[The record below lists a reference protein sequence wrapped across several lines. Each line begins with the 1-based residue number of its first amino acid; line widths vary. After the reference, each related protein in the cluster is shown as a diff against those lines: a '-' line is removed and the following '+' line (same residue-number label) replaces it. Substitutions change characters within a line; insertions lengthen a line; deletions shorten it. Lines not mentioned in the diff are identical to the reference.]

1 MSSIQSWPC
10 QRGHAQR
17 WSNKL
22 RPAEVCVHTRA
33 LAREKEQAGRDLVNA
48 VAGGRGNTQHVHLL
62 PSRRLRESCATMSY
76 ITACIVSRL
85 HGRRGVGQQEITW
98 VQGQRHD
105 LTPKFRQRADLR
117 PGQSSHAKLSGWE
130 HMQGSRRESRRLRP
144 SLSSLHEAS
153 LPGLQVS
160 QTAHTRDMVNT
171 TECASKVQIVPHDV
185 CAPGRAEGRA
195 TAAEPQVD

>member
-1 MSSIQSWPC
+1 MALSTRPCAAMVKQAQACGNLRTHASTCAEEGAGRSRPC
-10 QRGHAQR
+10 QRGR
-17 WSNKL
+17 R
-22 RPAEVCVHTRA
+22 RPR
-33 LAREKEQAGRDLVNA
+33 
-48 VAGGRGNTQHVHLL
+48 QHVHLL

-98 VQGQRHD
+98 VRGPRHD

-185 CAPGRAEGRA
+185 CALGRAEGRA